1 MSRVHDMGGRFG
13 DGAINPNE
21 PDAVFPQDWH
31 GRALALTLAAGG
43 LGQWNLDISRHAR
56 ECLSPKDYAR
66 FGYYEKWIAG
76 LTDLLVNNGVLSQEE
91 LSTLTPAP
99 NSPLQERK
107 MLAEYVANILAS
119 GGPTDRP
126 SNIPV
131 LFDVGQQVKTRTIGN
146 TLVDGGHTRLPSY
159 ARGKTGWIIAHHG
172 THVFPDS
179 NAHRLGEAP
188 EPLYSVGFY
197 ARDLWDNAENPEGE
211 VVLDL
216 WQPYLELA

>member
-1 MSRVHDMGGRFG
+1 
-13 DGAINPNE
+13 
-21 PDAVFPQDWH
+21 
-31 GRALALTLAAGG
+31 
-43 LGQWNLDISRHAR
+43 
-56 ECLSPKDYAR
+56 
-66 FGYYEKWIAG
+66 
-76 LTDLLVNNGVLSQEE
+76 VNNGVLSQEE

-159 ARGKTGWIIAHHG
+159 ARGKTGCIIAHHG

-197 ARDLWDNAENPEGE
+197 ARDLWDNAENPEDE